1 MTNPSIFSLQGRHAL
16 VCGATQGI
24 GKACAV
30 ELAKLGASVTALA
43 RHQEALEKLISEL
56 AQDSSVGQRH
66 HFALADFS
74 NWEAVADA
82 AHGVVNK
89 HGSVHILINN
99 TGGPAAG
106 ALIEASQDDLTKAF
120 HQHVLANQ
128 ALVQAT
134 APGMREATYGRIIN
148 IISTSVITPIKGLG
162 VSNTI
167 RGAVANW
174 ARTLAHELAPFGI
187 TVNNV
192 LPGYTATS
200 RLSALLQGRAS
211 RAGLSLNEV
220 EEQIKTTIPM
230 RRFAD
235 PSEIAAVV
243 AFLASPAASY
253 ISGVNLPVDGA
264 RLAAQ

>member
-1 MTNPSIFSLQGRHAL
+1 
-16 VCGATQGI
+16 
-24 GKACAV
+24 
-30 ELAKLGASVTALA
+30 
-43 RHQEALEKLISEL
+43 
-56 AQDSSVGQRH
+56 
-66 HFALADFS
+66 
-74 NWEAVADA
+74 VADA
-82 AHGVVNK
+82 AHK
-89 HGSVHILINN
+89 HVGAHGPVHILINN
-99 TGGPAAG
+99 TGGPPAG
-106 ALIEASQDDLTKAF
+106 ALIEASQDDLAKAF
-120 HQHVLANQ
+120 NQHVLANQ
-128 ALVQAT
+128 ALVQAV
-134 APGMREATYGRIIN
+134 APGMRDAKYGRIIN

-192 LPGYTATS
+192 LPGYTATN
-200 RLSALLQGRAS
+200 RLSALLQGRAN
-211 RAGLSLNEV
+211 RAGSTLSEV
-220 EEQIKTTIPM
+220 EEQIKATIPM

-253 ISGVNLPVDGA
+253 VSGVNLPVDGA